1 VSARPAVGW
10 SGRSALP
17 ACLGLLALAACADEP
32 VQLAPRYTPT
42 DSLAVANHPSPAGRA
57 PCRVLLAVVQ
67 DMRDDPQAAGTFSE
81 RFVHAEDAPAWLRS
95 GLLSISRDTRL
106 DLSDQTPPA
115 AAELVIKVDLLKLYM
130 LPINE
135 AKSANVVI
143 RVHYAGPGAL
153 SDEQVYRGAF
163 TSLDWTG
170 AGGEARGAFDVALSK
185 VLEDVDRDLVSRCT
199 AIGRAKG

>member
-1 VSARPAVGW
+1 VSAGPAVGP
-10 SGRSALP
+10 SAL
-17 ACLGLLALAACADEP
+17 AVCLSLLTLAACADQP

-42 DSLAVANHPSPAGRA
+42 DSLAAANHPASAGGA
-57 PCRVLLAVVQ
+57 PCQVLLAGVQ

-115 AAELVIKVDLLKLYM
+115 AAELAIKVDLLKLYM

-143 RVHYAGPGAL
+143 RVHYVGRAAQA
-153 SDEQVYRGAF
+153 DEQVYRGAF
-163 TSLDWTG
+163 TSLNWTG
-170 AGGEARGAFDVALSK
+170 AGGEARGAFDVALSR
-185 VLEDVDRDLVSRCT
+185 VLEGLDRDLVSRCT
-199 AIGRAKG
+199 AIGRAGG

>member
-1 VSARPAVGW
+1 VLA
-10 SGRSALP
+10 
-17 ACLGLLALAACADEP
+17 ACLSLLTLAACADQP

-42 DSLAVANHPSPAGRA
+42 DSLGAANHPSSAGGA
-57 PCRVLLAVVQ
+57 PCHVLLAGVQ
-67 DMRDDPQAAGTFSE
+67 DLRDDPQAAGTFSE

-115 AAELVIKVDLLKLYM
+115 AADLVIKVDLLKLYM

-143 RVHYAGPGAL
+143 RVHYGPGVQT
-153 SDEQVYRGAF
+153 DEQVYRGAF
-163 TSLDWTG
+163 TSLNWTG
-170 AGGEARGAFDVALSK
+170 AGGEARGAFDVALSR

-199 AIGRAKG
+199 AGGRARG

>member
-1 VSARPAVGW
+1 VR
-10 SGRSALP
+10 
-17 ACLGLLALAACADEP
+17 LA
-32 VQLAPRYTPT
+32 
-42 DSLAVANHPSPAGRA
+42 G
-57 PCRVLLAVVQ
+57 VQ

-143 RVHYAGPGAL
+143 RVHYVGRTAQA
-153 SDEQVYRGAF
+153 DEQVYRGAF
-163 TSLDWTG
+163 TSLNWTG
-170 AGGEARGAFDVALSK
+170 AGGEARGAFDVALSR
-185 VLEDVDRDLVSRCT
+185 VLEDLDRDLAARCT
-199 AIGRAKG
+199 AIGRARG